1 MRFNSFLL
9 AICAMALIAGFAVQ
23 CGRVEAQTQ
32 PSLGERQVRALETIA
47 REMSYMR
54 REKCR

>member
-9 AICAMALIAGFAVQ
+9 AICAMALIAGFAMD
-23 CGRVEAQTQ
+23 CGRVEAQVGPT
-32 PSLGERQVRALETIA
+32 LEARQVRALETIA
-47 REMSYMR
+47 REMSRMR